1 MSTASRWAGRENR
14 GWHLIFSLL
23 VGVVCLITIVLFV
36 TVFVSSVKPS
46 TEIFRNIWALPK
58 KLTLGNYA
66 YLIQHNFLYYFLNS
80 TIVMVGSI
88 ALTLFLASMTAFGLG
103 KFTFKGNRLIY
114 GYFILGLLFP
124 ARVAIVPL
132 FNIVR
137 LFHLYDN
144 LFGITLLYAAA
155 MSIPVFVL
163 TNFLSNVPN
172 SILESAKIDGAGYFR
187 IYAQITMPLIQPA
200 IGALIPLTAIGLWN
214 DLFYPLV
221 FIHSDLKKTVPLG
234 VLGYYSG
241 RMGAF
246 DPSKYGIAFAA
257 ISASIIPMLQLYI
270 FGASRII
277 ENITQGSIKQ

>member
-1 MSTASRWAGRENR
+1 MSRVSRWAERENR
-14 GWHLIFSLL
+14 GWHLVFSFL
-23 VGVVCLITIVLFV
+23 VGLVCLVTVVLFV
-36 TVFVSSVKPS
+36 TVFISSAKPS
-46 TEIFRNIWALPK
+46 TEIFRNIWALPQK
-58 KLTLGNYA
+58 WTLYNYE
-66 YLIQHNFLYYFLNS
+66 YLIQHSFLVYFLNS
-80 TIVMVGSI
+80 TLVMVGSI
-88 ALTLFLASMTAFGLG
+88 ALTLFLASMVAYGLG
-103 KFTFKGNRLIY
+103 KFSFKGNRLIY

-132 FNIVR
+132 FNIVH

-163 TNFLSNVPN
+163 TNFLSTVPN
-172 SILESAKIDGAGYFR
+172 SIMESAKIDGAGHFR
-187 IYAQITMPLIQPA
+187 IYWQITMPLIQPA

-241 RMGAF
+241 RNGGF
-246 DPSKYGIAFAA
+246 DMSKYGIAFAA
-257 ISASIIPMLQLYI
+257 ISASIIPMLLLYI

-277 ENITQGSIKQ
+277 ENITQGSVKQ